1 MRTFILTDDFKQM
14 PFVVPEKYFETFKV
28 RKFNLT
34 DEFKRVP
41 FTVPETYFETLE
53 VRKPVAL
60 TPEYK
65 QIPFTVPV
73 NYFDTLPLRIAER
86 ITTPAPRPVAI
97 YWQTM
102 RMRVSFAAILIL
114 LITVGI
120 GLLPFSSQTPPTI
133 HSLHRPA
140 TLTEV
145 TSTELDL
152 YAIDEQT
159 LFHAVATMSP
169 TKQPSSDFYDDAIM
183 YYLTNNSDISLT
195 EIASL
200 YY

>member
-1 MRTFILTDDFKQM
+1 MRTFILTDDFKQT

-34 DEFKRVP
+34 NKFKRVL
-41 FTVPETYFETLE
+41 FTVPEKYFETLE

-60 TPEYK
+60 TPEHK
-65 QIPFTVPV
+65 QIPFTIPA
-73 NYFDTLPLRIAER
+73 NYFDVLPLRIAER
-86 ITTPAPRPVAI
+86 IASPVSQAKAI
-97 YWQTM
+97 PWQTI
-102 RMRVSFAAILIL
+102 RMRLSFAATFIL

-120 GLLPFSSQTPPTI
+120 GLLPFSSQTSTTTHPQ
-133 HSLHRPA
+133 HRPA
-140 TLTEV
+140 ILTEV
-145 TSTELDL
+145 TPTELDL

-159 LFHAVATMSP
+159 LLHAVATMIP
-169 TKQPSSDFYDDAIM
+169 EKQPASGLYDDAIM